1 MARNTPCWQIFEVE
15 KLNITKFNNFENV
28 DGDTRIAR
36 YFKLKRLKD
45 FVVNKQFH
53 LSNATQFSDNHER
66 SIPHQFF
73 SYYNDR
79 AKEIHEKIE
88 AGNNRAVQTYI
99 SCWTKFTE
107 ENYAMWK
114 IYVPGNEGICAA
126 TTVKKLRESIS
137 QPDNLIVAKVEYV
150 KQDDDRHRE
159 NIASVELDCFP
170 YSHTLKEKYKIYP
183 YKYESEIRFILLSG
197 SSQPNGIDLYLKNPT
212 DVFDRLYIDPF
223 AIDSTSEEIKQFCV
237 ENGMGKIITDSIIS
251 ES

>member
-1 MARNTPCWQIFEVE
+1 M
-15 KLNITKFNNFENV
+15 NITKFNNFENV

-66 SIPHQFF
+66 SVPHQFF

-114 IYVPGNEGICAA
+114 IYVPGNEGICAV